1 MAVNKF
7 TIILAGKNMA
17 LVRANGLKLRL
28 PYTYTDIKD
37 KIGKFC
43 LALTTNH

>member
-28 PYTYTDIKD
+28 PYTHKDIKD
-37 KIGKFC
+37 KIGKYC
-43 LALTTNH
+43 LVLKTNH